1 MTRNHGKVRTES
13 RIINLPPGLWQ
24 LRKYGALTALP
35 ELKQAIWIRGTFS
48 RVELD
53 SSKQHVIPV
62 GNIHQTHDLPVGEIV
77 AWEVGSIFNSITE
90 QVLPPRRISTDIRPR
105 QVTAAF
111 SYENCRI
118 IERFAKDD
126 AGKYIISGRPSGEE
140 RESNNRRFLVVEHS
154 GGLPLLIPCTTVLQ
168 AFWGK
173 SSNIIHMLLDSRFA
187 DFNRYVANIG
197 RSFYDKESKRAM
209 VWLRQW
215 SLDVDAT
222 FLATLACN
230 PIAIKRGQQISA
242 HLHAQSSGRAE
253 TFRHVIA
260 YPPHEDEVTLLIEGM
275 PTENNRFF
283 YVQRILRSSYKPP
296 FDDLLFDRD
305 NDGRPSLDGMNFDPA
320 KLKEMRRRRPSPSRF
335 QATSN
340 FKLSSEFPK
349 QGSSL
354 DPVEAGE
361 FDGVFPGLNAVT
373 ATKLDQDPLQ
383 FKNIED
389 QESAVFVKW
398 GNQISTL
405 PATKLSSSDAIGKVL
420 ISKKAINNV
429 HDKSTEPVGSPLNA
443 LLLELQAHAPF
454 DSHVLLPY
462 GVEWLNIEPTFPWQ
476 ASAAH
481 DAKWFFSL
489 PFEHED
495 FGYAWLYNDPDCLQR
510 KRGICLKI
518 SFRNVDSNRT
528 YSGYVIDLESRT
540 PRSNRE
546 EGPVKNQ
553 TSQLFLWGQSIDF
566 MSVAEK
572 DNLQKII
579 LTLADKRGRAAIRIA
594 QGLGFKCVSRHHVA
608 SGLTLNKL
616 LEDLHAVVQGA

>member
-1 MTRNHGKVRTES
+1 MTN
-13 RIINLPPGLWQ
+13 
-24 LRKYGALTALP
+24 
-35 ELKQAIWIRGTFS
+35 
-48 RVELD
+48 
-53 SSKQHVIPV
+53 
-62 GNIHQTHDLPVGEIV
+62 
-77 AWEVGSIFNSITE
+77 EVH
-90 QVLPPRRISTDIRPR
+90 PPRGISPDIRQH
-105 QVTAAF
+105 QVTTSF
-111 SYENCRI
+111 TYENCRV
-118 IERFAKDD
+118 IERYAKDD
-126 AGKYIISGRPSGEE
+126 AGKYIISGRRSGEE
-140 RESNNRRFLVVEHS
+140 HETNNRRFLVVEHS
-154 GGLPLLIPCTTVLQ
+154 GGMPLLIPCTTVLQ

-173 SSNIIHMLLDSRFA
+173 SSNIIHMLLDSRFLE
-187 DFNRYVANIG
+187 FNRYVANIG
-197 RSFYDKESKRAM
+197 RSFCDEESRRAI

-222 FLATLACN
+222 FLATLVCN
-230 PIAIKRGQQISA
+230 PMAIQRGQFIFTRLSS
-242 HLHAQSSGRAE
+242 QSIGR
-253 TFRHVIA
+253 TDTVRHVIA
-260 YPPHEDEVTLLIEGM
+260 YPPHADEVTLLIEGM

-296 FDDLLFDRD
+296 FDKVLFNRD
-305 NDGRPSLDGMNFDPA
+305 NDGRPSPDGMTFDPE
-320 KLKEMRRRRPSPSRF
+320 KLKDMRRRRPSPPRF

-354 DPVEAGE
+354 DPVEAGG
-361 FDGVFPGLNAVT
+361 FDGIFPGFNDVT
-373 ATKLDQDPLQ
+373 ATKLEQDPLQ

-389 QESAVFVKW
+389 QERAAFMKW
-398 GNQISTL
+398 GNAISTL
-405 PATKLSSSDAIGKVL
+405 PATKISSSDAIGKVL

-429 HDKSTEPVGSPLNA
+429 RDKSNEPVGSPLDA
-443 LLLELQAHAPF
+443 VLLELQAHAPF
-454 DSHVLLPY
+454 DSHTLLPY
-462 GVEWLNIEPTFPWQ
+462 GVEWLSIEPTFPWQ

-489 PFEHED
+489 PSEHED
-495 FGYAWLYNDPDCLQR
+495 FGYAWLYHDPDCLHR

-518 SFRNVDSNRT
+518 SFRNVDSNRL
-528 YSGYVIDLESRT
+528 YFGYVIDLESRT

-553 TSQLFLWGQSIDF
+553 TSRLFLWGQSIDF

-608 SGLTLNKL
+608 SGVTLNKL
-616 LEDLHAVVQGA
+616 LEDLHTVVQRTTVNQ